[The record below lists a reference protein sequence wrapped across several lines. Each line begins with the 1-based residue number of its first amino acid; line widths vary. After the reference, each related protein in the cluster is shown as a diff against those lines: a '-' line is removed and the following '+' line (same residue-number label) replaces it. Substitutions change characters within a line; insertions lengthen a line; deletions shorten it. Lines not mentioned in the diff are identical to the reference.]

1 MDLTNMSRPLLITD
15 CDEVLLHMVGP
26 FGVWLDEDHQIHF
39 KPNGAKFDESMRY
52 KASGEVVPQEKM
64 WPLLDGFFE
73 TEMHR
78 QTLIPHARE
87 ALAEIAEHADIV
99 VLTNLTDNFN
109 APRVEQLKA
118 LGIHHRVVTNQGGKG
133 RQVKAL
139 LAEYKPTTAVFVDDL
154 AHQHQSVAEHAPEV
168 FRVHLIGESALAP
181 QVEPAEHAHARIDD
195 WQQARNW
202 IMDRFK
208 GVAL

>member
-1 MDLTNMSRPLLITD
+1 MSRPLLITD

-39 KPNGAKFDESMRY
+39 KPNGAQFDESMRY
-52 KASGEVVPQEKM
+52 KATGEIVPQEKM

-109 APRVEQLKA
+109 AARVEQLKA
-118 LGIHHRVVTNQGGKG
+118 LDIHHRVITNQGGKG
-133 RQVKAL
+133 RPVKAL
-139 LAEYKPTTAVFVDDL
+139 LDEYKPSTAIFVDDL
-154 AHQHQSVAEHAPEV
+154 AHHHKSVAEHAPEV
-168 FRVHLIGESALAP
+168 FRIHMIGEANLAP
-181 QVEPAEHAHARIDD
+181 HVAPAEHANARIDD
-195 WQQARNW
+195 WSQARNW

-208 GVAL
+208 GVDL

>member
-1 MDLTNMSRPLLITD
+1 MSRPLLITD

-39 KPNGAKFDESMRY
+39 KPNGAQFDESMRY
-52 KASGEVVPQEKM
+52 KATGEIVPQEKM

-87 ALAEIAEHADIV
+87 ALAELAEHADIV

-109 APRVEQLKA
+109 AARVEQLKA
-118 LGIHHRVVTNQGGKG
+118 LDIHHRVITNQGGKG
-133 RQVKAL
+133 RPVKAL
-139 LAEYKPTTAVFVDDL
+139 LDEYKPSTAIFVDDL
-154 AHQHQSVAEHAPEV
+154 AHHHKSVAEHAPEV
-168 FRVHLIGESALAP
+168 FRIHMIGEANLAP
-181 QVEPAEHAHARIDD
+181 HVAPAEHAHARIDD
-195 WQQARNW
+195 WSQARNW
-202 IMDRFK
+202 IMDRVK
-208 GVAL
+208 GVDL

>member
-1 MDLTNMSRPLLITD
+1 MSRPLLITD

-39 KPNGAKFDESMRY
+39 KPNGAQFDESMRY
-52 KASGEVVPQEKM
+52 KATGEIVPQEKM

-87 ALAEIAEHADIV
+87 ALAELAEHADIV

-109 APRVEQLKA
+109 AARVEQLKA
-118 LGIHHRVVTNQGGKG
+118 LDIHHRVITNQGGKG
-133 RQVKAL
+133 RPVKAL
-139 LAEYKPTTAVFVDDL
+139 LDEYKPSTAIFVDDL
-154 AHQHQSVAEHAPEV
+154 AHHHKSVAEHAPEV
-168 FRVHLIGESALAP
+168 FRIHMIGEANLAP
-181 QVEPAEHAHARIDD
+181 HVAPAEHAHARIDD
-195 WQQARNW
+195 WSQARNW

-208 GVAL
+208 GVDL

>member
-1 MDLTNMSRPLLITD
+1 MSRPLLITD

-26 FGVWLDEDHQIHF
+26 FGVWLDEDHQINF
-39 KPNGAKFDESMRY
+39 KPNGAQFNESMRY
-52 KASGEVVPQEKM
+52 KASGDVVPNEQM

-87 ALAEIAEHADIV
+87 ALAHLAEHADIV

-109 APRVEQLKA
+109 ASRVAQLK
-118 LGIHHRVVTNQGGKG
+118 GFDIHHRVITNQGGKG
-133 RQVKAL
+133 RPVKAL
-139 LAEYKPTTAVFVDDL
+139 LEEYRPSTAVFVDDL
-154 AHQHQSVAEHAPEV
+154 AHHHMSVAEHAPEV
-168 FRVHLIGESALAP
+168 FRVHLIGEASLAP
-181 QVEPAEHAHARIDD
+181 HVAPAEHAHARIDD
-195 WQQARNW
+195 WSQARNW

-208 GVAL
+208 GVSL